1 MAEKSERPL
10 AGTVFTPGQVRVLKF
25 AVIAMGVLLVA
36 GFAFVLATIVYQASR
51 PVQYATVTDAP
62 PVPGEGTGDIELSAP
77 FGADVN
83 GISLDGDRL
92 AVHLGGMGSSEI
104 AVIDLATGEVIAHV
118 KVKPQK
124 P

>member
-1 MAEKSERPL
+1 MTDKGEQQVP
-10 AGTVFTPGQVRVLKF
+10 GTVFTPRQIRILKF
-25 AVIAMGVLLVA
+25 AVVGMGVLLVG

-51 PVQYATVTDAP
+51 PVQYATAASTPAAV
-62 PVPGEGTGDIELSAP
+62 GEGAKAIELPAP
-77 FGADVN
+77 FGASVT

-92 AVHLGGMGSSEI
+92 AVQIDAMGQQEI
-104 AVIDLATGEVIAHV
+104 AIIDLATGEVVALV